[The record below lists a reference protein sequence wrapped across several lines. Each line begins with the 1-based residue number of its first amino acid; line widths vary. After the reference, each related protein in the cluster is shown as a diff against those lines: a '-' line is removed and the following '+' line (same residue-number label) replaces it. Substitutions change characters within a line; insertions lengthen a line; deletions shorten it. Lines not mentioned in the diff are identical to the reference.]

1 MLNRLKTI
9 LSKASWYTLAC
20 IIVLLLAGPEI
31 MVGME
36 VMALVEAL
44 GASTFVLMYLSGL
57 KLFCSKLWN
66 KFKSFESYSTFY
78 VPPLSTLKEMPSLVI
93 HAVPERTAVI
103 SFLAFITVGM
113 SGLYFNLLIGL

>member
-78 VPPLSTLKEMPSLVI
+78 FSPLSTLKEMPSLVI
-93 HAVPERTAVI
+93 HAVPERTAVL

-113 SGLYFNLLIGL
+113 SGLYFNFLIGL

>member
-78 VPPLSTLKEMPSLVI
+78 FPPLSTLKEMPSLVI

-103 SFLAFITVGM
+103 SFLAFATVGM
-113 SGLYFNLLIGL
+113 SGLYFNFLIGL